1 MNIVDLYDLTISEL
15 LDMVKYKQMGLA
27 YQLWKQAEITARM
40 FSKEP
45 YETPEK
51 ASPELYPPKKT
62 YKMPEFLKDKSKR
75 KGEVKNGQRK
85 I

>member
-1 MNIVDLYDLTISEL
+1 MNITDLYDMTLKEL
-15 LDMVKYKQMGLA
+15 IEMVEYRQTGLA
-27 YQLWKQAEITARM
+27 YTLWKQAEITARM

-45 YETPEK
+45 YETPET

-75 KGEVKNGQRK
+75 TGEVKK
-85 I
+85 K